1 MSNAFNEYKIYG
13 RNRGRKN
20 IKFLDYSF
28 YKKFLIDLEKDLLN
42 FEKIIIDIGSGSGEN
57 SLFLAKKNP
66 DKLIIASEVFK
77 DGNINLC
84 NQLLKLKIKNVKL
97 FSENAIKLFEKLKK
111 ENFIEEI
118 WILFPDPWPKKR
130 HQKRRLIDIKFFKI
144 ICSFLNNGSKVFI
157 ATDSTSY
164 LFSIINSIYEM
175 KLLLRWE
182 NDRPYNWL
190 YKYYDLPNTKFYRK
204 AENSYRSSFFI
215 KLIKI

>member
-1 MSNAFNEYKIYG
+1 M
-13 RNRGRKN
+13 
-20 IKFLDYSF
+20 
-28 YKKFLIDLEKDLLN
+28 
-42 FEKIIIDIGSGSGEN
+42 
-57 SLFLAKKNP
+57 
-66 DKLIIASEVFK
+66 
-77 DGNINLC
+77 
-84 NQLLKLKIKNVKL
+84 KLKINNVKL

-190 YKYYDLPNTKFYRK
+190 YKYYDLPDTKFYRK